1 MYQLLDGT
9 QNPGNPGSIKRG
21 NLPQLALSR
30 QMVKCI
36 SQGFFR
42 GFVNP

>member
-9 QNPGNPGSIKRG
+9 KNPGNPGSIKRG
-21 NLPQLALSR
+21 NLSQLARWR
-30 QMVKCI
+30 QMGMRI

-42 GFVNP
+42 GFLNP